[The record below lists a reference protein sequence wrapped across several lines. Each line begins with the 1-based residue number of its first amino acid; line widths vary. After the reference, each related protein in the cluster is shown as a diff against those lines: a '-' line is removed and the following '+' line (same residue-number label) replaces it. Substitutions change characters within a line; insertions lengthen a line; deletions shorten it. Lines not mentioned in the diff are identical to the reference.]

1 MVSTPIYIKLPGF
14 FLVPFIGY
22 LNSDFGFFLSGLADK
37 LQWYLK
43 NEATFFL
50 VCYSVIL
57 IFSTVYTE
65 WASVM
70 ETLWVCMQEIL
81 GSDLGHIIHYSG

>member
-43 NEATFFL
+43 MRPHFSLF
-50 VCYSVIL
+50 VIQ
-57 IFSTVYTE
+57 S
-65 WASVM
+65 S
-70 ETLWVCMQEIL
+70 
-81 GSDLGHIIHYSG
+81 